1 MCLIYYDCRAQ
12 EETQEYA
19 EESKLKELVST
30 YSQFIDFPIY
40 LYTSKE
46 VEVDAPE
53 EEAAEDEISDAED
66 VADGRYPTSL
76 GEVDF
81 QVDYNAHFKSQ
92 NNASE
97 ISLADFDERLDLDCV
112 ESATPPHK

>member
-1 MCLIYYDCRAQ
+1 MQ

-19 EESKLKELVST
+19 DEAKLKELVTT

-53 EEAAEDEISDAED
+53 DAAEEAEDEEDVSDAED
-66 VADGRYPTSL
+66 VADEAGR
-76 GEVDF
+76 
-81 QVDYNAHFKSQ
+81 A
-92 NNASE
+92 
-97 ISLADFDERLDLDCV
+97 SLALQAAAYKFIDLFGPLHMKGM
-112 ESATPPHK
+112 ST